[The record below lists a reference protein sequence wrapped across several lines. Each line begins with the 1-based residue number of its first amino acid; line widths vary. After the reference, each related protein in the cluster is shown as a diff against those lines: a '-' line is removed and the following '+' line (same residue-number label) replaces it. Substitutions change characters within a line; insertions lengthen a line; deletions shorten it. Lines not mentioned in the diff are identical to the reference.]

1 MWLLKHLR
9 GVRLFH
15 VGKPKTLRKLGDY
28 YNFKHIYNKT
38 FKRDSQRMVFFILS
52 LGFVCKVVWLGSVLI
67 EHHLSGRYVVDR
79 ELKYECFF

>member
-1 MWLLKHLR
+1 
-9 GVRLFH
+9 
-15 VGKPKTLRKLGDY
+15 
-28 YNFKHIYNKT
+28 
-38 FKRDSQRMVFFILS
+38 MVFFILS